1 MSANKNSPVTQ
12 KRLCPTAVREMTV
25 EELVS
30 PFGFSWDHGWRYSKT
45 VKDPRRKAFSREELN
60 GKYFSFLF
68 NFFLF

>member
-45 VKDPRRKAFSREELN
+45 VKDPNCISAFIYSN
-60 GKYFSFLF
+60 Y
-68 NFFLF
+68 